1 MTFGS
6 VNGSRIC
13 IVPPMQKDH
22 RSEILWQCF
31 PYYHAPQHRHWI
43 FTAWDTQRD
52 QCLAND
58 SYEPVHLFSQKHN
71 LQYKMLSP
79 ILDQMTLISRF
90 FIEIQNTF
98 ESLSCY
104 WIYMTHLLNAKLLF
118 SSCPNRNELLVLDL
132 MLVILTSCSHYVL

>member
-1 MTFGS
+1 MTLGS
-6 VNGSRIC
+6 VNGSRIF
-13 IVPPMQKDH
+13 IVPPMQKEH
-22 RSEILWQCF
+22 CGEILWLCF